1 MKHRLFLVSCVGAV
15 SLVACQDTTNP
26 LVPANRARPSPLA
39 PAHYVTATTAD
50 IALVSI
56 EVSGGEKA
64 AEPLRYSIALQD
76 GKSSATFG
84 MPAGKGY
91 NLLIR
96 AYDVYGEQTHEGSA
110 ILESVRTDGEV
121 ALSAQLASVAGGK
134 DAQVD
139 FSVHGEP
146 LSGGGKIAIK
156 APSSVLEGENV
167 KLRAAVYDALGNQV
181 KLGPDDLH
189 WTVSDPRAGWIN
201 SVDPNTV
208 QFVANTGGEYIVSAR
223 YRDLVSEFGFLVRR
237 NPFVQ
242 ISAGWDF
249 TCGIRL
255 SGSTSCWGYNFRGP
269 LGVAAAPD
277 NCEPFTPATCSAKL
291 LAVPGRFVSIAAGG
305 RHVCAIS
312 LFTAQ
317 TFCWGANFSGE
328 LGLGFTTISEPPT
341 AIPNGPSFEKITA
354 GGSHS
359 CGISSSVAFCWGDN
373 SNNELGLGA
382 GSPAKLASPTSI
394 PLQNASDIVAGNL
407 FTCGI
412 NPGITAPEAKC
423 WGRTTEGEIGN
434 GFNPSSSPSLPT
446 SVNQPFGSATP
457 TLSVSMSWLTSCIVS
472 GSADAWCWGENS
484 HRQLG
489 DPGTTGSNSGVPVK
503 VTGGHAFK
511 SIATGQFH
519 TCAVDT
525 AGVVFCWGQ
534 NLEGRT
540 GQPASSVDDPTP
552 RSVTISGQQV
562 GGVVASM
569 RHTCAL
575 TTAGHIYCWGANDRG
590 QLGDGTRADHDAPVQ
605 VPDVAAAS
613 PVTASAPRR

>member
-1 MKHRLFLVSCVGAV
+1 MKHRFFLLACIGTLVV
-15 SLVACQDTTNP
+15 VACRDATNP
-26 LVPANRARPSPLA
+26 VTPPARARPSPLA
-39 PAHYVTATTAD
+39 PDHYVTATTPD

-56 EVSGGEKA
+56 EVSGGEKV
-64 AEPLRYSIALQD
+64 AEPMRYSIPLQD
-76 GKSSATFG
+76 GKSLATFG
-84 MPAGKGY
+84 IPAGKGY

-96 AYDVYGEQTHEGSA
+96 GYDIYGDQTHEGNA
-110 ILESVRTDGEV
+110 VLDGLRSGVEV
-121 ALSAQLASVAGGK
+121 ALSAPLASVAGGK
-134 DAQVD
+134 EAQVD
-139 FSVHGEP
+139 FSVRGEP
-146 LSGGGKIAIK
+146 LSGGGKIAVK
-156 APSSVLEGENV
+156 APSSLLEGDNV
-167 KLRAAVYDALGNQV
+167 KIRAAVYDAFGSQL

-189 WTVSDPRAGWIN
+189 WTVNDPRAGWIN
-201 SVDPNTV
+201 ALDPNTI
-208 QFVANTGGEYIVSAR
+208 QFVANTGGEYVLSAR
-223 YRDLVSEFGFLVRR
+223 YRDLVYDFGFIIKR

-242 ISAGWDF
+242 ISSGWDF
-249 TCGIRL
+249 TCGMRL
-255 SGSTSCWGYNFRGP
+255 NGSSSCWGYNFRGP

-291 LAVPGRFVSIAAGG
+291 LAIPGRFASIAAGG
-305 RHVCAIS
+305 RHVCGIG
-312 LFTAQ
+312 LLTAQ
-317 TFCWGANFSGE
+317 TSCWGANFSGE
-328 LGLGFTTISEPPT
+328 LGLGFTSISEPPT
-341 AIPNGPSFEKITA
+341 AIPNGPNFQKITA
-354 GGSHS
+354 GGAHS
-359 CGISSSVAFCWGDN
+359 CGITNGVAFCWGDN

-382 GSPAKLASPTSI
+382 GAPSKLASPTQI
-394 PLQNASDIVAGNL
+394 PFSGASDVVAGNL

-457 TLSVSMSWLTSCIVS
+457 TLSVGMSWFTSCVVS
-472 GSADAWCWGENS
+472 SSADAWCWGENS

-489 DPGTTGSNSGVPVK
+489 DPGTTASNSGVPVK

-519 TCAVDT
+519 TCGVDS

-540 GQPASSVDDPTP
+540 GQPPTSVDDPTP
-552 RSVTISGQQV
+552 RSVPIAGQLV

-575 TTAGHIYCWGANDRG
+575 TTQGHIYCWGANDRG
-590 QLGDGTRADHDAPVQ
+590 QLGVGVYSAGTN
-605 VPDVAAAS
+605 VPQRVIGS
-613 PVTASAPRR
+613 